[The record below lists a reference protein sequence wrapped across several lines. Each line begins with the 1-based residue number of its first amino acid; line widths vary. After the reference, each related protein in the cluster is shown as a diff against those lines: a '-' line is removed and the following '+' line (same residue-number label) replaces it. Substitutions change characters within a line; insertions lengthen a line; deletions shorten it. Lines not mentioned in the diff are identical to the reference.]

1 MTMTIDDALPGGNII
16 VQFQS
21 GREAVLAPDLRD
33 TSTKW
38 FYWKF
43 RVRFSEP
50 GRYVFRF
57 APWSAMGA
65 RGPAVSADQGRTW
78 EWLGTDAVD
87 FATESF
93 AYDCPAAGQERWFC
107 VCIPYL
113 QTDWER
119 FTASIP
125 TGAATM
131 AELCRSRQNR
141 SVECLSIGNPDA
153 TRRIFLSSRHHAQ
166 ESMATFTL
174 EGFLREVM
182 DNPDD
187 FADFFIF
194 AVPFMDKDGVE
205 NGDQGKNRRP
215 HDHAR
220 DYGPDSIYPEVKAVI
235 DQVNQRRFDLI
246 LDLHCPWLRGGP
258 TNETVYFVGTFPP
271 EAQQGLEEF
280 SRLLA
285 EEAPPDA
292 PHFPADNL
300 LYGTGWNTANNY
312 TQGMPLAFWA
322 NNCCDWKPQGISVEI
337 PFANLRELTFR
348 PANAINLGRAFARA
362 ARRFLRQQRPQ

>member
-1 MTMTIDDALPGGNII
+1 MTMIIDDALPGGNII
-16 VQFQS
+16 VQSQS
-21 GREAVLAPDLRD
+21 GHEATLAPDLRD

-43 RVRFSEP
+43 RARFAEP
-50 GRYVFRF
+50 GRYGFRF
-57 APWSAMGA
+57 APWPAMGA
-65 RGPAVSADQGRTW
+65 RGPAVSADRGRTW
-78 EWLGTDAVD
+78 QWLGSDTVD

-93 AYDCPAAGQERWFC
+93 TYDCPAADQERWFC

-119 FTASIP
+119 FTTAIP
-125 TGAATM
+125 AAAARP

-141 SVECLSIGNPDA
+141 SVECLSIGDPA
-153 TRRIFLSSRHHAQ
+153 APRRLFLASRHHAQ
-166 ESMATFTL
+166 ESMATYAL
-174 EGFLREVM
+174 EGFLREVF
-182 DNPDD
+182 DHPDA
-187 FADFFIF
+187 FADLFIL

-220 DYGPDSIYPEVKAVI
+220 DYGPEPIYPEVKAAMEQI
-235 DQVNQRRFDLI
+235 NRHRFDLL

-258 TNETVYFVGTFPP
+258 TNETVYFVGTCPP
-271 EAQQGLEEF
+271 AAQQGLEQF

-300 LYGTGWNTANNY
+300 PFGTGWNTAANY
-312 TQGMPLAFWA
+312 SQGMALAFWA
-322 NNCCDWKPQGISVEI
+322 NNCCEWRPQGISVEI
-337 PFANLRELTFR
+337 PFASLRELTFQ
-348 PANAINLGRAFARA
+348 PANAVNLGRAFARA
-362 ARRFLRQQRPQ
+362 ARRFLQQARQQ